1 MVAKKKWKRSKN
13 TTSLV
18 ARIRG
23 AITAAGYE
31 EELGI
36 VPLLSQF
43 SVLVVKDGDN
53 FNLRLDKESL
63 AVVSTD
69 AIEYR
74 IKQNRIRR
82 VFRNK
87 VT

>member
-1 MVAKKKWKRSKN
+1 MVAKNKWKRSKN

-18 ARIRG
+18 ARIRV
-23 AITAAGYE
+23 AIKSAGYE

-36 VPLLSQF
+36 VPLHSQF
-43 SVLVVKDGDN
+43 SVLVVKGRDN

-63 AVVSTD
+63 DIVSID